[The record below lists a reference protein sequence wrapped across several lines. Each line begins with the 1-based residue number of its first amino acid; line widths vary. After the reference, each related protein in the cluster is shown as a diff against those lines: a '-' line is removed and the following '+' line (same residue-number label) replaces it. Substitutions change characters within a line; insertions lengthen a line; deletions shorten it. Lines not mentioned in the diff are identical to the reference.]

1 MAAYPMPPAEI
12 VSRLRGGV
20 VIPAHPLAL
29 KADRTLDEQRQR
41 ALTRYYLAAGAGG
54 VAVGV
59 HTTQFEIREH
69 GLYQRVLQLAAD
81 TVREFERNHV
91 QSGAPVIRV
100 AGLVGPTPQALGE
113 AKQAKELGYH
123 AGLLSLAAL
132 RQASDAELIAHCR
145 AVAEVLPLMGFYL
158 QHSVGG
164 RPLGYDFW
172 RAFAE
177 IPNVVAI
184 KIAPFDRYLTQVV
197 LRAVYDAGRARDIAL
212 YTGNDDNILLDL
224 LTGHRFNE
232 ATRLATGSGEPV
244 RITGGLL
251 GHWAV
256 WTKSA
261 VEQLLA
267 IKELVSS
274 GAPIPQAMLTLAA
287 QVTDANSA
295 FFDPGHQYAGCI
307 AGIHEVLRRQ
317 GLMAGRWTLNPKEDL
332 SPGQDAE
339 IERVYAAYPHL
350 NDDAFVR
357 ANLAEWMRA

>member
-1 MAAYPMPPAEI
+1 MPLNPMPPAEI
-12 VSRLRGGV
+12 VNRLKSGV

-29 KADRTLDEQRQR
+29 KADRTLDEQRQC

-69 GLYQRVLQLAAD
+69 GLYQRVLRLAAE
-81 TVREFERNHV
+81 TVREVEG
-91 QSGAPVIRV
+91 QGGDPVIRV
-100 AGLVGPTPQALGE
+100 AGLAGKTAQATGE

-132 RQASDAELIAHCR
+132 KQASDADLIAHCQ

-164 RPLGYDFW
+164 RPLSYSFW
-172 RAFAE
+172 RAFSD

-197 LRAVYDAGRARDIAL
+197 LRAVYDAGRTSDIAL
-212 YTGNDDNILLDL
+212 YTGNDDNIILDL
-224 LTGHRFNE
+224 LTGHHFNE
-232 ATRLATGSGEPV
+232 AIRHATGSGSPV

-261 VEQLLA
+261 VEQLQQV
-267 IKELVSS
+267 KELVAS
-274 GAPIPQAMLTLAA
+274 GAPIPQSLLTLAA

-295 FFDPGHQYAGCI
+295 FFDPGNHYAGCI

-317 GLMAGRWTLNPKEDL
+317 GLMAGRWTLNPNEDL
-332 SPGQDAE
+332 SPGQNDE
-339 IERVYAAYPHL
+339 IERVYRAYPHL
-350 NDDAFVR
+350 NDDHFVR
-357 ANLAEWMRA
+357 ANLAQWMTP

>member
-1 MAAYPMPPAEI
+1 MSQFPMPPAEI
-12 VSRLRGGV
+12 VERLRAGV

-29 KADRTLDEQRQR
+29 KADRTLDEPRQR
-41 ALTRYYLAAGAGG
+41 ALTRYYLGAGAGG

-81 TVREFERNHV
+81 TVREVEAKTGRH
-91 QSGAPVIRV
+91 AIRV
-100 AGLVGPTPQALGE
+100 AGLVGRTPQAVAE

-132 RQASDAELIAHCR
+132 KQATDADLIAHCR

-164 RPLGYDFW
+164 RPLGYGFW

-197 LRAVYDAGRARDIAL
+197 LRAVYDAGRADEIAL
-212 YTGNDDNILLDL
+212 YTGNDDNILVDL
-224 LTGHRFNE
+224 LTGHVFNA
-232 ATRLATGSGEPV
+232 ATRQSTGSGKPV

-256 WTKSA
+256 WTQSA
-261 VEQLLA
+261 VKQLLDIQDLLA
-267 IKELVSS
+267 S
-274 GAPIPQAMLTLAA
+274 GAPIPQ
-287 QVTDANSA
+287 
-295 FFDPGHQYAGCI
+295 
-307 AGIHEVLRRQ
+307 
-317 GLMAGRWTLNPKEDL
+317 
-332 SPGQDAE
+332 
-339 IERVYAAYPHL
+339 
-350 NDDAFVR
+350 
-357 ANLAEWMRA
+357 

>member
-1 MAAYPMPPAEI
+1 MPQYPMPPEEI
-12 VSRLRGGV
+12 VNRLKSGV

-29 KADRTLDEQRQR
+29 KADRSLDEQRQR

-69 GLYQRVLQLAAD
+69 GLYRRVLQLAAD
-81 TVREFERNHV
+81 TVREAEGEG
-91 QSGAPVIRV
+91 GAPVIRV
-100 AGLVGPTPQALGE
+100 AGLVGKTPQAMSE
-113 AKQAKELGYH
+113 AKQARELGYH

-132 RQASDAELIAHCR
+132 KQASDADLIAHCR
-145 AVAEVLPLMGFYL
+145 AVAQVLPLLGFYL

-164 RPLGYDFW
+164 RPLGYGFW

-197 LRAVYDAGRARDIAL
+197 LRAVHDAGRAGDIAL
-212 YTGNDDNILLDL
+212 YTGNDDNIILDL

-232 ATRLATGSGEPV
+232 ATRAATGSGQPV

-261 VEQLLA
+261 VEQLLKV
-267 IKELVSS
+267 KELISS
-274 GAPIPQAMLTLAA
+274 GAPIPQSLLTLAA

-295 FFDPGHQYAGCI
+295 FFDPGNRYAGCI

-317 GLMAGRWTLNPKEDL
+317 GLMAGRWTLNPAEDL
-332 SPGQDAE
+332 SPGQNEE
-339 IERVYAAYPHL
+339 IERVYRAYPHL
-350 NDDAFVR
+350 NDDDFVR
-357 ANLAEWMRA
+357 ANIARWLTP